1 MQAIRIRSAMRTCA
15 ELQQHLVSIIVF
27 KEIANLVFWNFKRGS
42 SAMTWREHVQSLRTL
57 Q

>member
-1 MQAIRIRSAMRTCA
+1 MQAIRIGSAMRTCA

-27 KEIANLVFWNFKRGS
+27 KEIANLVFSFGTS
-42 SAMTWREHVQSLRTL
+42 SEDPQ